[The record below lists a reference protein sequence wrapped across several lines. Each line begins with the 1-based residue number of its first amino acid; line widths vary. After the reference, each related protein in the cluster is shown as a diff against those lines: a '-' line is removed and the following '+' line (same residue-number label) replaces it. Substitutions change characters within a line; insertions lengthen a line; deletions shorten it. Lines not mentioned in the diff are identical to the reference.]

1 MSKAHTGSKF
11 RSLLATIRKHFKP
24 LDIVIKTKKIVG
36 LEVNEFYINAFYDLD
51 ADKNNECSIEVIIYH
66 DIDTDMFFEHSQVG
80 QFLVQLYDAVVH
92 ELQHQQQGRKRKYH
106 PNPYVVDVE
115 CNKSY
120 LGDPD
125 EIDAYA
131 LSIAIELIRNL
142 GRTRSIQ
149 YLHRASRL
157 ANIRPKDLYASPN
170 LFAYFETFE
179 RLDHPVIRKLLK
191 KVFLNLETVDKMAV
205 FY

>member
-11 RSLLATIRKHFKP
+11 RSLLVTIRKHFKP
-24 LDIVIKTKKIVG
+24 LDIVIKTKKIAG

-51 ADKNNECSIEVIIYH
+51 ADKHNECSIEVIIYH
-66 DIDTDMFFEHSQVG
+66 NIDTDMFFEHSQVG

-92 ELQHQQQGRKRKYH
+92 ELHHQEQARKRKYH
-106 PNPYVVDVE
+106 PNPYIVDLD
-115 CNKSY
+115 CNESY
-120 LGDPD
+120 LSDPD

-142 GRTRSIQ
+142 GRSRSIQ

-157 ANIRPKDLYASPN
+157 ANVRPKGLYASPN
-170 LFAYFETFE
+170 LFAYFKTF
-179 RLDHPVIRKLLK
+179 DTVAHPVLRKLIK
-191 KVFLNLETVDKMAV
+191 KVFLNLETLDKSAV

>member
-157 ANIRPKDLYASPN
+157 ANIRPKGLYASPN

>member
-11 RSLLATIRKHFKP
+11 RSLLATIRKYFKP
-24 LDIVIKTKKIVG
+24 LDITIKTKKIAG

-92 ELQHQQQGRKRKYH
+92 ELQHQAQGRKRKYH
-106 PNPYVVDVE
+106 PNPYIVDLD
-115 CNKSY
+115 CNESY

-157 ANIRPKDLYASPN
+157 ANIRPKGLYASPN

-179 RLDHPVIRKLLK
+179 NLDHPVIRKLLK

>member
-92 ELQHQQQGRKRKYH
+92 ELQHQQQGRKR
-106 PNPYVVDVE
+106 
-115 CNKSY
+115 
-120 LGDPD
+120 
-125 EIDAYA
+125 IDAYA

-157 ANIRPKDLYASPN
+157 ANIRPKGLYASPN

-191 KVFLNLETVDKMAV
+191 KVFLNLETVDKMSV